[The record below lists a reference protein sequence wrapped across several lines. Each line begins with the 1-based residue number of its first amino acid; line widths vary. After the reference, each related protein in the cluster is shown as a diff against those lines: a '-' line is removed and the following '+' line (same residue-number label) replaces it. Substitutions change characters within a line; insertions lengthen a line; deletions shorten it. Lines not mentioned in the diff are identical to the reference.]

1 MTGCA
6 YRVGS
11 PDRSLPG
18 GYKQIRVPLFQN
30 KTMEPGVEVSFTNAL
45 RQEFERSKIARL
57 SRDEEAEVYIEGSI
71 LSAQSVLGS
80 PASSGDKLV
89 DDKVVLATTY
99 RVYVSVDAKL
109 RRQSDNQILWQG
121 TFSGETSYAAPRI
134 FSPVLNSAN
143 PIYNL
148 SSRRQAIESL
158 SVELMSEAHDRMTE
172 NF

>member
-6 YRVGS
+6 YRIGS

-18 GYKQIRVPLFQN
+18 GYRQIRVPIFKNQ
-30 KTMEPGVEVSFTNAL
+30 TMEPGVEVAFTNAL

-57 SRDEEAEVYIEGSI
+57 SRDEEAEVYVEGSI
-71 LSAQSVLGS
+71 LSVDSVAGS
-80 PASSGDKLV
+80 PTSSGDKLL
-89 DDKVVLATTY
+89 DDKAVLATNY
-99 RVYVSVDAKL
+99 RVYVSLETKL
-109 RRQSDNQILWQG
+109 RRQSDNEILWQG
-121 TFSGETSYAAPRI
+121 QFGGETSYSAPRI

-158 SVELMSEAHDRMTE
+158 SLELMSEAHDRMTE